1 VEELALF
8 FHILG
13 AVLFIAGIVLAGTA
27 FETARRRKQ
36 PAEVA
41 LLLSLTRIG
50 VLLVAVGGLMVP
62 IFGLWLVHLGGWGYG
77 SGWVDAALALY
88 VLALILG
95 ALGGRRPKQARL
107 LATRLAAEQSPMSD
121 ELRVLLDDRRS
132 RAANYASAA
141 IVLAIL
147 VLMVFK

>member
-88 VLALILG
+88 
-95 ALGGRRPKQARL
+95 Q
-107 LATRLAAEQSPMSD
+107 
-121 ELRVLLDDRRS
+121 LRVRRNRARDPRADGLQVSAPAS
-132 RAANYASAA
+132 RGPSHRDGTAPPS
-141 IVLAIL
+141 
-147 VLMVFK
+147 